1 MFREIAATAAFAAL
15 TAGISIICPGIGAR
29 GRLGAA
35 EAAAARTGLAQSS
48 ALLNRTLQ
56 WPWRVLEAQHEL
68 SVLAAMS
75 EHELMD
81 IGLTRRDLSA
91 ATALPTGMRP
101 TDFLAQR
108 VEERHWAGC
117 GSPQTSDRHSQAAL
131 GSARFAEP

>member
-1 MFREIAATAAFAAL
+1 MFREISATAAFAAL

-56 WPWRVLEAQHEL
+56 WPWRVLEAQREL

-81 IGLTRRDLSA
+81 IGLTRGDVSA

-101 TDFLAQR
+101 TDFLGQR
-108 VEERHWAGC
+108 AEERHWAG
-117 GSPQTSDRHSQAAL
+117 
-131 GSARFAEP
+131 

>member
-1 MFREIAATAAFAAL
+1 VFREISATAAFAAL
-15 TAGISIICPGIGAR
+15 TAGISIISPGIGAR
-29 GRLGAA
+29 RRLGAA
-35 EAAAARTGLAQSS
+35 EAAPGRTGLAQAS

-56 WPWRVLEAQHEL
+56 WPWRVLEAQRGL

-91 ATALPTGMRP
+91 ATALPTGMNS

-108 VEERHWAGC
+108 AEERHWAG
-117 GSPQTSDRHSQAAL
+117 
-131 GSARFAEP
+131 